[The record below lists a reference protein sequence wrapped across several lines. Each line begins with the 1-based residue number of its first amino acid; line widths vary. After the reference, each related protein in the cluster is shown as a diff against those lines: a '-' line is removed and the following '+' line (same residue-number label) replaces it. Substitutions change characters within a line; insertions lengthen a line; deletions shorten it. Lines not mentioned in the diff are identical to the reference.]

1 MAEKE
6 LYIKDIP
13 LVELYGINDSKM
25 NIIKEHFPN
34 IKIVARGDSLRITNA
49 AELMWKGRMW

>member
-6 LYIKDIP
+6 IFIKDIP

-25 NIIKEHFPN
+25 GLIKDHFPN
-34 IKIVARGDSLRITNA
+34 IKIVARGDALRITG
-49 AELMWKGRMW
+49 EEKRLRGT